1 MTSVFMLTSIDEL
14 VEIISSHPESVSDT
28 SRAIRK
34 ALKNEDPNV
43 QKRALTILEA
53 LVEFASREFQSASFL
68 TSVVPR

>member
-1 MTSVFMLTSIDEL
+1 MTSAFMLTSIDEL
-14 VEIISSHPESVSDT
+14 VEIISKHPETVPDA

-34 ALKNEDPNV
+34 ALKDNDPNV

-53 LVEFASREFQSASFL
+53 LVEFAPRGFQSASFL